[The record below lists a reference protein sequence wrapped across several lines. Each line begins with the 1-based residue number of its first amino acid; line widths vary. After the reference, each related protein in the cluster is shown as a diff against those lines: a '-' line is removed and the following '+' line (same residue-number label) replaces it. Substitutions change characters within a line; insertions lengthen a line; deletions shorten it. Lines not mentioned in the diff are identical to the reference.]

1 MAEEQVL
8 EQIQPAVEADA
19 AEAKLGPEVVPPV
32 LPSEPEGANSNGAIE
47 NSEPKPDVATNTDTP
62 AEAQAPETVKSIFS
76 IEALLF
82 SSPC

>member
-19 AEAKLGPEVVPPV
+19 AQAKSGPEVAPSV
-32 LPSEPEGANSNGAIE
+32 LPSEPESASSNGPVDT
-47 NSEPKPDVATNTDTP
+47 NEPKLEVATDAP

-82 SSPC
+82 SSLC

>member
-19 AEAKLGPEVVPPV
+19 AQAKPGLEVAPSV
-32 LPSEPEGANSNGAIE
+32 LSPEPEGARSNGPVDT
-47 NSEPKPDVATNTDTP
+47 SEPKPEVATDAP

-82 SSPC
+82 SSLC